1 MKTPV
6 QIAVTGAAGQ
16 ISYALLFRLITGG
29 LAGPDQPVV
38 LRLLD
43 LPEALPALRGVVM
56 ELEDC
61 ASPLLAGLVITA
73 DPEVAFEGADAAFL
87 LGARPRGPGME
98 RQDLLQ
104 VNAQIFGPQGRA
116 LDAVAKRDVKVLVVG
131 NPANTN
137 ALITLKNAPG
147 LSPQNFS
154 AMTRLDQNR
163 AVSLLAARAGCKV
176 ADIRRLAVW
185 GNHSSTQYP
194 DLYPAL
200 AAGVPALERVEEAWF
215 HQEFIGTVRQRGA
228 AIIAE
233 RGKSSAASAASAALD
248 HMRDWLYGTPADDW
262 ASMAV
267 LSDGSYGITEGLVYS
282 FPVTI
287 QDGEWSIVQGLPVND
302 FSREKLRATEQELIQ
317 ERDMVKHLL

>member
-16 ISYALLFRLITGG
+16 ISYGLLFRIIAGE
-29 LAGPDQPVV
+29 LAGPDQPVI

-43 LPEALPALRGVVM
+43 LTEALPALRGVVM

-61 ASPLLAGLVITA
+61 ASPLLAGTVITDDPKLAFQDA
-73 DPEVAFEGADAAFL
+73 DMAFL
-87 LGARPRGPGME
+87 LGARPRGAGME

-116 LDAVAKRDVKVLVVG
+116 LNEVAKRDVKVLVVG

-137 ALITLKNAPG
+137 ALITLKNAPD
-147 LSPQNFS
+147 LSPRNFS

-163 AVSLLAARAGCKV
+163 AISLLAAKAGCTV
-176 ADIRRLAVW
+176 GDIKKLAIW

-194 DLYPAL
+194 NLYDAQIH
-200 AAGVPALERVEEAWF
+200 GKPALEQVEEAWF
-215 HQEFIGTVRQRGA
+215 QQDFIPTVRQRGA

-248 HMRDWLYGTPADDW
+248 HMRDWIQGSSANDW
-262 ASMAV
+262 VSMAV
-267 LSDGSYGITEGLVYS
+267 YSDGSYGVAEGLMYS
-282 FPVTI
+282 FPLTI
-287 QDGEWSIVQGLPVND
+287 RGGEWSIVQGLPVND
-302 FSREKLRATEQELIQ
+302 FSREQLRITEQELIL